1 MSQVNQK
8 HGEITEKV
16 RRLNIDAVANI
27 VRGRNPVFKMIWLLL
42 LISSCALCCYLIVNS
57 IVQFTSYHVTTTV
70 RYKTEQTIHAP
81 SITLCNINPFTSEYA
96 YDLLQKAD
104 AILNDD
110 EPADYWLQYLQI
122 EDYVWRT
129 RGSYLTM
136 EEKLKLTDFKMMFND
151 TQYIKYYTKLFHP
164 KYFGCARW
172 NANATE
178 LVSRH
183 GLIESFWL
191 HTGGNNAS
199 ISKLS
204 LNNIRG
210 FYVFIQNA
218 SDYPLGTLRS
228 PLIESGSFEF
238 KAIIKGRRFY
248 HQHPHPYSECGV
260 MEDNS
265 LVVGLKDRFVF
276 DEVVKT
282 GYAYSRHTCFEFC
295 TQLLTSQWC
304 ECNSKRVAF
313 KVNNVTDC
321 SISIELNCAKGVWED
336 YQSVNDFCF
345 IKCPLECSRSTYD
358 VNTDIGPPIDYMSFY
373 FSSDDLQFDQFVQ
386 ISVCIESFSYV
397 ETTEEPKMSGED
409 LLGIIGGYLH
419 LFLGKLLFYN
429 SIYCCCIQ

>member
-1 MSQVNQK
+1 MLS
-8 HGEITEKV
+8 
-16 RRLNIDAVANI
+16 
-27 VRGRNPVFKMIWLLL
+27 
-42 LISSCALCCYLIVNS
+42 
-57 IVQFTSYHVTTTV
+57 
-70 RYKTEQTIHAP
+70 RYGI
-81 SITLCNINPFTSEYA
+81 
-96 YDLLQKAD
+96 
-104 AILNDD
+104 
-110 EPADYWLQYLQI
+110 
-122 EDYVWRT
+122 
-129 RGSYLTM
+129 
-136 EEKLKLTDFKMMFND
+136 
-151 TQYIKYYTKLFHP
+151 IK
-164 KYFGCARW
+164 
-172 NANATE
+172 
-178 LVSRH
+178 
-183 GLIESFWL
+183 SFWI
-191 HTGGNNAS
+191 HTGGNKAY

-228 PLIESGSFEF
+228 PLIASASYGFE
-238 KAIIKGRRFY
+238 ANIKGRRFY

-321 SISIELNCAKGVWED
+321 SISIELNCVKGVWED

-345 IKCPLECSRSTYD
+345 SKCPLECSHSIYD
-358 VNTDIGPPIDYMSFY
+358 VNTIIESPIDGYMSDY
-373 FSSDDLQFDQFVQ
+373 FSSDDLQFDQFVRIT
-386 ISVCIESFSYV
+386 ISTDSHSYA

-419 LFLGKLLFYN
+419 LFLGKLLFCN
-429 SIYCCCIQ
+429 KNWSISFK